1 MWTTLTGRNAAL
13 KAGLKCLCARCGQ
26 GRLFEGLLALAL
38 SCEICG
44 LGYSFGD
51 PADGPA
57 FFAMMTMAIPAAA
70 FAVWIKLAYEPELG
84 GRLLTTQP
92 FLPLSCVPT
101 IHPFKGMLIASQ
113 YLNRAGEFRFEI
125 PKQW

>member
-44 LGYSFGD
+44 LDYSFADPVDD
-51 PADGPA
+51 PA
-57 FFAMMTMAIPAAA
+57 FIIIMMMMTMAVPAAA

-84 GRLLTTQP
+84 VHLRMT
-92 FLPLSCVPT
+92 LPSLSE
-101 IHPFKGMLIASQ
+101 MQ
-113 YLNRAGEFRFEI
+113 MYLQSSRS
-125 PKQW
+125 